1 MIKSSE
7 LEGSKHNIRR
17 GSEESGRPMPMS
29 QYARAEVTAAAKV
42 NMNFIVHRERA
53 S

>member
-1 MIKSSE
+1 
-7 LEGSKHNIRR
+7 
-17 GSEESGRPMPMS
+17 MS

-53 S
+53 SLLKKRQKGPVEEKLGWVKDSRYK